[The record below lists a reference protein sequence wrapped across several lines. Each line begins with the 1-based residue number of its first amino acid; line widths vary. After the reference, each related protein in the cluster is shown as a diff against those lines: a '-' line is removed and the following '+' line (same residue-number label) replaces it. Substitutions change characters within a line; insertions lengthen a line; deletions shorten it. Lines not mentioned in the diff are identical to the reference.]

1 LAQSLPPHAAVDAI
15 RQRQHLVV
23 DQHGKCREG
32 RDEWRRERLQPGVQV
47 AILAGE
53 IVAGIAH
60 GGIGRAPA
68 DMLRRIDDEVA
79 PVPDELCLGPL
90 PQPGDID
97 GVPVWLLAP
106 EQIADPEP
114 GARGNDKG
122 YEGKQKRAEPLHSL
136 PRESDFWPEP

>member
-1 LAQSLPPHAAVDAI
+1 MAPRTAAA
-15 RQRQHLVV
+15 
-23 DQHGKCREG
+23 
-32 RDEWRRERLQPGVQV
+32 RRSG
-47 AILAGE
+47 G

-60 GGIGRAPA
+60 GGIGRALA

-136 PRESDFWPEP
+136 PRESDF